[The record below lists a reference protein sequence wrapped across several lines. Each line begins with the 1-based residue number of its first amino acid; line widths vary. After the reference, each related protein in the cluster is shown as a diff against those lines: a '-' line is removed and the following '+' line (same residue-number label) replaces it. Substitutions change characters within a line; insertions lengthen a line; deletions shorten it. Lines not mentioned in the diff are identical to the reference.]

1 MTTYASEEH
10 YLEDQ
15 IDSFAKAKKILKD
28 YKKKIDTD
36 LYKDFRGDKEKVL
49 EGINKGVRFL
59 EVERKK
65 VKSELN
71 DIQNQLKRLY

>member
-28 YKKKIDTD
+28 YKKKLI
-36 LYKDFRGDKEKVL
+36 LIYMKISEEIKKKYLKVL
-49 EGINKGVRFL
+49 I
-59 EVERKK
+59 K
-65 VKSELN
+65 V
-71 DIQNQLKRLY
+71 